1 MFDNVFETIIVGS
14 NTEFLDI
21 PEKDFFLKYENLDE
35 ESAKDLIDNYFSMIK
50 KDVTSHVK
58 DIKIDNSTHRV
69 NITVEVHKNRE
80 KLDNSLL
87 GLE

>member
-1 MFDNVFETIIVGS
+1 MLDNVFETIIIGS

-35 ESAKDLIDNYFSMIK
+35 ESAKDLTDNYFYAMK
-50 KDVTSHVK
+50 KDVISHIK

-69 NITVEVHKNRE
+69 NITVEVHKTD
-80 KLDNSLL
+80 KTLDNSLL
-87 GLE
+87 D

>member
-1 MFDNVFETIIVGS
+1 MLDNVFETIIVGS

-21 PEKDFFLKYENLDE
+21 PEKDFFLKYETLDK
-35 ESAKDLIDNYFSMIK
+35 ESAKDLTDNYFSVIK

-69 NITVEVHKNRE
+69 NITVEIYKNRE
-80 KLDNSLL
+80 ENR
-87 GLE
+87 